1 MSGTTNQNE
10 KEQGFIFTPK
20 IKEEG
25 LITEFPTLDAQ
36 ADELDAEDKTIE
48 VAPPSAQLVISPEEA
63 KKLSEEIEAKV
74 KGKTKVEDKLT
85 KELDDTDDLDKKT
98 YVKISST
105 LYIKPAGSEKNK
117 EGEDVELY
125 KVLNP
130 ETNVVEKR
138 QLTDKEKRALHVKS
152 LKESHI
158 KFHPIKNAVKTVGAY
173 TVESSIGRKRL
184 VKNKETQTNITTNQF
199 GKAYRKARKN
209 KNKLQKQSRK
219 LARKK

>member
-74 KGKTKVEDKLT
+74 KADAKGEEKN
-85 KELDDTDDLDKKT
+85 DDTDDLDKKT
-98 YVKISST
+98 YVKITST
-105 LYIKPAGSEKNK
+105 LYIKSAGSEKNK

>member
-1 MSGTTNQNE
+1 MSKLSN
-10 KEQGFIFTPK
+10 
-20 IKEEG
+20 
-25 LITEFPTLDAQ
+25 LLLCSALTLAQ

-74 KGKTKVEDKLT
+74 KADAKGEEKN
-85 KELDDTDDLDKKT
+85 DDTDDLDKKT
-98 YVKISST
+98 YVKITST
-105 LYIKPAGSEKNK
+105 LYIKSAGSEKNK
-117 EGEDVELY
+117 EGEYVELY

>member
-10 KEQGFIFTPK
+10 KEQGFIFTQK

-25 LITEFPTLDAQ
+25 LITEFPTFDAQ

-74 KGKTKVEDKLT
+74 KADAKGEEKN
-85 KELDDTDDLDKKT
+85 DDTDDLDKKT
-98 YVKISST
+98 YVKITST
-105 LYIKPAGSEKNK
+105 LYIKSAGSEKNK
-117 EGEDVELY
+117 EGEYVELY